1 MRNINILSCT
11 VPALG
16 LLLLDSKDAKCGKN
30 WQIIIDIEHVLY
42 TPVNILLNYFQ
53 LLTSYDCLNK
63 NVQKE
68 KCKKK
73 LVALSTFRAHINN
86 KKTNL

>member
-1 MRNINILSCT
+1 MRNINNLSCT

-63 NVQKE
+63 MY
-68 KCKKK
+68 KKK
-73 LVALSTFRAHINN
+73 NAKRN
-86 KKTNL
+86 